1 MLPRIDPAKSEPIYA
16 QLMGEVKYF
25 VATGMMSPGEALPSV
40 RDMALKLRINPN
52 TVARAYRGLEREG
65 VVNTVRGKGVFV
77 SDSPRSGDKKL
88 AQSEIKRA
96 LDGIL
101 VDAFHMGI
109 SAEQVRDMLSDRIK
123 NMNRTREE

>member
-40 RDMALKLRINPN
+40 REMALKLRINPN

-65 VVNTVRGKGVFV
+65 VVITMRGKGVFV
-77 SDSPRSGDKKL
+77 SDSPRGGDKKL
-88 AQSEIKRA
+88 ALPEIKKA

-101 VDAFHMGI
+101 VEAFHMGI
-109 SAEQVRDMLSDRIK
+109 SAEQVREMLAGRIE
-123 NMNRTREE
+123 NMNRTRED